1 MTRTWRV
8 KLVPRAAM
16 GSAQQLEMEST
27 IKEDP
32 INPWIVSSMYEFMY
46 CCCPEC
52 DEKLESKQ
60 DFVNHA
66 SSYHIE
72 VS

>member
-16 GSAQQLEMEST
+16 GSSRQLKMEST
-27 IKEDP
+27 INNEVF
-32 INPWIVSSMYEFMY
+32 INPWIVSSIYDFSY
-46 CCCPEC
+46 FCCPEC

-60 DFVNHA
+60 DFT
-66 SSYHIE
+66 
-72 VS
+72 